1 MTKNRVIINEVEYKY
16 SKYCTK
22 EWEQSVVITCWEHNY
37 EEKCYKIDYHDKDI
51 QTEEGDRP

>member
-16 SKYCTK
+16 SKYSTI

-51 QTEEGDRP
+51 EKQERD